1 MASKTAFIS
10 ERYYSGIG
18 NLDKRQHIEMNP
30 GKEGGAA
37 MIVTKHGIK
46 VVAYVHT
53 ADGLKDVDEE
63 LTPEQRKKL
72 ANHIKCTWLN
82 HLYRG
87 KAVFFPEE
95 EGPGDERT
103 DCHGPCGA
111 SQ

>member
-10 ERYYSGIG
+10 EGYFSGNG
-18 NLDKRQHIEMNP
+18 NRDKRRHIEMNP
-30 GKEGGAA
+30 GKEGGTA

-87 KAVFFPEE
+87 KAVFYPEE
-95 EGPGDERT
+95 KGPEDERKKT
-103 DCHGPCGA
+103 EETA
-111 SQ
+111 

>member
-1 MASKTAFIS
+1 
-10 ERYYSGIG
+10 
-18 NLDKRQHIEMNP
+18 
-30 GKEGGAA
+30 

-72 ANHIKCTWLN
+72 ADHIKCTWLN

-95 EGPGDERT
+95 EEPEDERT
-103 DCHGPCGA
+103 DCHGPAALAMTENGRTI
-111 SQ
+111 